1 MNYGELKQLVADY
14 MHRGDL
20 TAQLPGFVQFAHAR
34 IMRDVRVPGMLTD
47 ATLSMASNPQ
57 ALPSDFLDMRELS
70 GSNGSSRY
78 NLRSVGR
85 SQLNRYTAAT
95 GGLPQVY
102 SIIGNSVEVQPT
114 TAEDL
119 RIIYF
124 ASIPFFSG
132 DTATN
137 TILTNYPYLYLYA
150 SLVEANSYIQDA
162 EQREKSINFYLTEV
176 DKVNAEATET
186 RYGEAPQIGVA

>member
-1 MNYGELKQLVADY
+1 
-14 MHRGDL
+14 
-20 TAQLPGFVQFAHAR
+20 
-34 IMRDVRVPGMLTD
+34 
-47 ATLSMASNPQ
+47 
-57 ALPSDFLDMRELS
+57 
-70 GSNGSSRY
+70 
-78 NLRSVGR
+78 
-85 SQLNRYTAAT
+85 
-95 GGLPQVY
+95 
-102 SIIGNSVEVQPT
+102 
-114 TAEDL
+114 L

-186 RYGEAPQIGVA
+186 RYGEAPQIGAA